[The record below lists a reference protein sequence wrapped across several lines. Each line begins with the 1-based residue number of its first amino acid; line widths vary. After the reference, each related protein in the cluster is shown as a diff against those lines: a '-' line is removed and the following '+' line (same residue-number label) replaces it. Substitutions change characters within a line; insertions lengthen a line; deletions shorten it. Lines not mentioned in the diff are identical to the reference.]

1 MLEHDTNNEKKRNKA
16 GMIKAARSTQQL
28 FTMDYMI
35 YVVGMV
41 WQSVKRDISMVS
53 DNGRFHPLF
62 RSCKL
67 EYINPHL
74 VATFRNVS
82 IHVSCKAKLI
92 LNFLIAVNAWPVIS
106 NYFCPKRTRK
116 NALFQSFLLNFHK
129 SFNACAWIVF
139 NFWCEHHRTLF
150 A

>member
-1 MLEHDTNNEKKRNKA
+1 MVHTP
-16 GMIKAARSTQQL
+16 L

-35 YVVGMV
+35 YVVRIL
-41 WQSVKRDISMVS
+41 WQSVTRDISMVL

-82 IHVSCKAKLI
+82 IHVSCFVKLFNLSVI
-92 LNFLIAVNAWPVIS
+92 VIAIS
-106 NYFCPKRTRK
+106 FCYKEHYC
-116 NALFQSFLLNFHK
+116 ALLFINNSNKWHFHIARNE
-129 SFNACAWIVF
+129 SGVCIFIAWIEKAF
-139 NFWCEHHRTLF
+139 LKAEIHHSLLAFLKLF
-150 A
+150 VKILQKL